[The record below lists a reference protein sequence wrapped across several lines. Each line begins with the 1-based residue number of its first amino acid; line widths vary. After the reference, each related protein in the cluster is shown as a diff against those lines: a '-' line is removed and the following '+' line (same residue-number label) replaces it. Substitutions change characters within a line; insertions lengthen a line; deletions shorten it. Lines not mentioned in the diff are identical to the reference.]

1 MTMSTVQN
9 AAVVF
14 YLFIYVVVVD
24 DINDDDDDDVDFDC
38 DLIVIINVV
47 FVVFAYQ
54 CLLVT
59 ECSPSGSGHIQ
70 LRSSQQAQSYQRPVG
85 SNTSST
91 L

>member
-1 MTMSTVQN
+1 MLLL
-9 AAVVF
+9 F
-14 YLFIYVVVVD
+14 FIYVVVVD
-24 DINDDDDDDVDFDC
+24 DINDDDDVDFDC

-70 LRSSQQAQSYQRPVG
+70 LRSSQQA
-85 SNTSST
+85 
-91 L
+91 

>member
-1 MTMSTVQN
+1 MRESDN
-9 AAVVF
+9 KA
-14 YLFIYVVVVD
+14 
-24 DINDDDDDDVDFDC
+24 DDDDVDFDC

-70 LRSSQQAQSYQRPVG
+70 LRSSQQA
-85 SNTSST
+85 
-91 L
+91 